1 MVEFIGNEFTYLLPG
16 DLVVTSEQTKLITV
30 LGSCVS
36 VCMFDRDR
44 NVAGMNHYMLP
55 VNKANDPNLFKYGDT
70 SLSHMLNQMIK
81 LGAQKSNIICRV
93 YGGGAMFSKTGPG
106 FNIGQQNVELALQ
119 FLKDNDLIP
128 KSVETGGTSG
138 RKVIFDTSAGV
149 ISSYLLNE
157 MKR

>member
-1 MVEFIGNEFTYLLPG
+1 MTEYIGNEFTYLLPG
-16 DLVVTSEQTKLITV
+16 DLVVTTEQIKLITV
-30 LGSCVS
+30 LGSCVA
-36 VCMFDRDR
+36 VCMFDRER
-44 NVAGMNHYMLP
+44 KVAGMNHYMLP

-81 LGAQKSNIICRV
+81 LGAQKGNIICRV
-93 YGGGAMFSKTGPG
+93 YGGGSMFSKVGPS
-106 FNIGQQNVELALQ
+106 FNIGQQNVEMALK
-119 FLKDNDLIP
+119 FLQNNDFIP